1 MIVNVNCLSH
11 ALNQKIVALCIPE
24 EKYHCME
31 RVRKNPINELKATL
45 SFTRAIYGCP
55 FLNQWGH
62 LYRKD
67 WCDFL
72 SAFPALTILQ
82 VTGMGFL
89 FLCFLCRITQLRSFG
104 GNNKQD
110 ILSLP
115 TTRSSSCPPLTQ
127 AAVSCWR
134 ILLFFSLC
142 FCFPSWKPSSD
153 TCTQLRMSVVGNWV
167 RKQHGLFSD
176 QIMGFLCAISHNTP
190 GSSFTN

>member
-89 FLCFLCRITQLRSFG
+89 FLCFLCRITQLRSFS

-134 ILLFFSLC
+134 ILLFF
-142 FCFPSWKPSSD
+142 FPLLLFYFMEAQLWHLHTAQNVCGRKLSQETTWSVLRSD
-153 TCTQLRMSVVGNWV
+153 NGVLVCN
-167 RKQHGLFSD
+167 FS
-176 QIMGFLCAISHNTP
+176 QYTWLLIY
-190 GSSFTN
+190 